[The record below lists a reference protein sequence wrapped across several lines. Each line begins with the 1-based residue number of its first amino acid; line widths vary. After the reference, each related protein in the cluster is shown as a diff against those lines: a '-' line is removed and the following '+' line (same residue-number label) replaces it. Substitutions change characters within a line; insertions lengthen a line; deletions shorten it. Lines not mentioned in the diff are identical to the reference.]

1 MKMSTFTPGLV
12 HSPVTPFTA
21 DRKIDY
27 GTFEKIIAFHLH
39 NGAQALAVQMHEG
52 ESVSLSDAEQRQVI
66 DFVIKQVKGKVPV
79 IAHVSDPG
87 TAIAADRAKY
97 AEKAGA
103 AAVIATSTYYWT
115 PPANMVLEHFAAIG
129 GAVKIPFY
137 VLFTPDE
144 LGGTHHINADMM
156 MKLIDRLPNFA
167 GVSDASL
174 DWQFMINVVSNAWRK
189 RPDFQLVSG
198 TEYMVSAGAVGA
210 TSMFTSLA
218 AIAPKRLQKLFEICR
233 TEKYFDAREI
243 QEEVVVLRQILKRYG
258 RGALKGAMRAMGRDV
273 GQVRPPLDPLSP
285 ADLDKLA
292 GELKAL
298 SWLSSEP
305 TGW

>member
-12 HSPVTPFTA
+12 HTPVTPFTP
-21 DRKIDY
+21 DLKIDY
-27 GTFEKIIAFHLH
+27 GTFEKIIAFHLN

-52 ESVSLSDAEQRQVI
+52 ESVSLSDAEQRKVI
-66 DFVIKQVKGKVPV
+66 DFVIKEVKGKVAV

-167 GVSDASL
+167 GVADASL

-189 RPDFQLVSG
+189 RADFQLVSG
-198 TEYMVSAGAVGA
+198 NEYMVSAGAVGA

-218 AIAPKRLQKLFEICR
+218 AIAPKHLRKLYDICR
-233 TEKYFDAREI
+233 TEKYFDARGV
-243 QEEVVVLRQILKRYG
+243 QEDIVVLRQILKGYG
-258 RGALKGAMRAMGRDV
+258 RGALKGALRAMGRDC

-285 ADLDKLA
+285 AALDKLA
-292 GELKAL
+292 GELKTL
-298 SWLSSEP
+298 SWLSAEP
-305 TGW
+305 KGW

>member
-1 MKMSTFTPGLV
+1 MPTFTPGLV
-12 HSPVTPFTA
+12 HSPVTPFTP
-21 DRKIDY
+21 DLKIDY
-27 GTFEKIIAFHLH
+27 GTFEKIIAFHLN

-52 ESVSLSDAEQRQVI
+52 ESVSLSDAEQRKVI
-66 DFVIKQVKGKVPV
+66 DFVIRQVKGKVPV

-87 TAIAADRAKY
+87 TAIAVARAKY

-115 PPANMVLEHFAAIG
+115 PPANMVLEHFASIG

-167 GVSDASL
+167 GVADCSL

-189 RPDFQLVSG
+189 RPDFQLLAG
-198 TEYMVSAGAVGA
+198 NEYMVSAGAVGA
-210 TSMFTSLA
+210 TSMFSSLA
-218 AIAPKRLQKLFEICR
+218 AIAPRRMQKLYEICR
-233 TEKYFDAREI
+233 TEKYFDARET
-243 QEEVVVLRQILKRYG
+243 QEEIVVLRQTLKPYG
-258 RGALKGAMRAMGRDV
+258 RGALKGALRAMGRDV

-285 ADLDKLA
+285 GEMEKLA
-292 GELKAL
+292 ADLKAL

-305 TGW
+305 KGW

>member
-1 MKMSTFTPGLV
+1 MSTFIPGLAHV
-12 HSPVTPFTA
+12 PVTPFTP
-21 DRKIDY
+21 DLKIDFN
-27 GTFEKIIAFHLH
+27 TFEKIIAFHLQH
-39 NGAQALAVQMHEG
+39 GAQALAVQMHEG
-52 ESVSLSDAEQRQVI
+52 ESVSLSDLEQRKVL
-66 DFVIKQVKGKVPV
+66 DFVIKTVKGKVPV

-87 TAIAADRAKY
+87 TAIAADRAQY
-97 AEKAGA
+97 AERAGA

-167 GVSDASL
+167 GVADASL

-189 RPDFQLVSG
+189 RPAFQLVAG
-198 TEYMVSAGAVGA
+198 NEYMVSAGAVGA

-218 AIAPKRLQKLFEICR
+218 AIAPQRLQKLYEICR
-233 TEKYFDAREI
+233 TEKYFDAREV
-243 QEEVVVLRQILKRYG
+243 QEDIVVLRQTLKPYG
-258 RGALKGAMRAMGRDV
+258 RGALKAAMRAMGRDV

-285 ADLDKLA
+285 AAMEKLA
-292 GELKAL
+292 ADLKTL
-298 SWLSSEP
+298 KWLSSEP

>member
-1 MKMSTFTPGLV
+1 MATFTPGLV
-12 HSPVTPFTA
+12 HTPVTPFTP
-21 DRKIDY
+21 DLKIDY
-27 GTFEKIIAFHLH
+27 GTFEKIIAFHLK
-39 NGAQALAVQMHEG
+39 NGAQALAVQMHAG
-52 ESVSLSDAEQRQVI
+52 ESVSLSDADQRKVLE
-66 DFVIKQVKGKVPV
+66 FVIKQVKGKVPV
-79 IAHVSDPG
+79 IAHVSDSG
-87 TAIAADRAKY
+87 TAIAADRAKN
-97 AEKAGA
+97 AEKIGA

-137 VLFTPDE
+137 VLFAPDE
-144 LGGTHHINADMM
+144 MGGSHHINADMM

-167 GVSDASL
+167 GVADASL

-218 AIAPKRLQKLFEICR
+218 AIAPKHIQKLYEICR
-233 TEKYFDAREI
+233 TEKYFDARSV
-243 QEEVVVLRQILKRYG
+243 QEDIVVLRQILKRYG

-285 ADLDKLA
+285 AEMDKLA
-292 GELKAL
+292 GELKGLA
-298 SWLSSEP
+298 WLGAEP
-305 TGW
+305 KGW

>member
-1 MKMSTFTPGLV
+1 MSTFTPGLV
-12 HSPVTPFTA
+12 HVPVTPFTP
-21 DRKIDY
+21 DLKIDFN
-27 GTFEKIIAFHLH
+27 TFEKIIAFHLQ

-52 ESVSLSDAEQRQVI
+52 ESVSLSDLEQRKLL
-66 DFVIKQVKGKVPV
+66 DFVIKTVKGKVPV

-87 TAIAADRAKY
+87 TAIAVDRAKN
-97 AEKAGA
+97 AERAGA

-115 PPANMVLEHFAAIG
+115 PPANMVLEHFASIG

-167 GVSDASL
+167 GVADASL

-189 RPDFQLVSG
+189 RPAFQLVAG
-198 TEYMVSAGAVGA
+198 NEYMVSAGAVGA
-210 TSMFTSLA
+210 TSLFTSLA
-218 AIAPKRLQKLFEICR
+218 AIAPKRLQKLYEICR
-233 TEKYFDAREI
+233 TEKYFAAREI
-243 QEEVVVLRQILKRYG
+243 QEEIVVLRQILKRYG

-285 ADLDKLA
+285 AEQEKLA
-292 GELKAL
+292 AELKSL
-298 SWLSSEP
+298 KWLSAEP
-305 TGW
+305 QGW

>member
-1 MKMSTFTPGLV
+1 MSTFTPGLV
-12 HSPVTPFTA
+12 HTPVTPFTP
-21 DRKIDY
+21 DLKIDF
-27 GTFEKIIAFHLH
+27 GTLEKIIAFHLQH
-39 NGAQALAVQMHEG
+39 GAQALAVQMHEG
-52 ESVSLSDAEQRQVI
+52 ESVSLSDLEQRKVL
-66 DFVIKQVKGKVPV
+66 DFVIKMVKGKVPV

-87 TAIAADRAKY
+87 TAIAADRAKN
-97 AEKAGA
+97 AERAGA

-144 LGGTHHINADMM
+144 LGGSHHINADMM

-167 GVSDASL
+167 GVADASL

-189 RPDFQLVSG
+189 RPEFQLVAG
-198 TEYMVSAGAVGA
+198 NEYMVSAGAVGA

-218 AIAPKRLQKLFEICR
+218 AIAPKRLQKLYEICR
-233 TEKYFDAREI
+233 TEKYFDARET
-243 QEEVVVLRQILKRYG
+243 QEEIVVLRQILKRYG
-258 RGALKGAMRAMGRDV
+258 RGALKGAIRAMGRDV

-285 ADLDKLA
+285 AEMEKLA
-292 GELKAL
+292 AELKELA
-298 SWLSSEP
+298 WLGSEP
-305 TGW
+305 KGW

>member
-1 MKMSTFTPGLV
+1 MSTFTPGLV
-12 HSPVTPFTA
+12 HSPVTPFTP
-21 DRKIDY
+21 DLKIDF
-27 GTFEKIIAFHLH
+27 GTFEKVIAFHLN

-52 ESVSLSDAEQRQVI
+52 ESVSLSDAEQRKVI
-66 DFVIKQVKGKVPV
+66 DFVIKQVKGTVPV

-87 TAIAADRAKY
+87 TAIAVDRAKY

-115 PPANMVLEHFAAIG
+115 PPASMVLEHFASIG

-167 GVSDASL
+167 GVADASL

-189 RPDFQLVSG
+189 RPDFQLVAG
-198 TEYMVSAGAVGA
+198 NEYMVSAGAVGA

-233 TEKYFDAREI
+233 TEKYFDARET
-243 QEEVVVLRQILKRYG
+243 QEEIVVLRQTLKRYG
-258 RGALKGAMRAMGRDV
+258 RGALKGALRAMGRDV

-285 ADLDKLA
+285 AEMEKLA
-292 GELKAL
+292 ADLKAIK
-298 SWLSSEP
+298 WLATEP

>member
-1 MKMSTFTPGLV
+1 MSTFTPGLV
-12 HSPVTPFTA
+12 HTPVTPFTP
-21 DRKIDY
+21 DLKIDY
-27 GTFEKIIAFHLH
+27 GTFEKIIAFHLN

-52 ESVSLSDAEQRQVI
+52 ESVSLSDAEQRKVI
-66 DFVIKQVKGKVPV
+66 DFVIKEVKGKVAV

-167 GVSDASL
+167 GVADASL

-189 RPDFQLVSG
+189 RADFQLVSG
-198 TEYMVSAGAVGA
+198 NEYMVSAGAVGA

-218 AIAPKRLQKLFEICR
+218 AIAPKHLRKLYDICR
-233 TEKYFDAREI
+233 TEKYFDARGV
-243 QEEVVVLRQILKRYG
+243 QEDIVVLRQILKGYG
-258 RGALKGAMRAMGRDV
+258 RGALKGALRAMGRDC

-285 ADLDKLA
+285 AALDKLA
-292 GELKAL
+292 GELKTL
-298 SWLSSEP
+298 SWLSAEP
-305 TGW
+305 KGW

>member
-1 MKMSTFTPGLV
+1 MSTFTPGLV
-12 HSPVTPFTA
+12 HTPVTPFTP
-21 DRKIDY
+21 DLKIDY
-27 GTFEKIIAFHLH
+27 GTFEKIIAFHLN

-52 ESVSLSDAEQRQVI
+52 ESVSLSDTEQRKVI
-66 DFVIKQVKGKVPV
+66 DFVIRQVKGKVPV

-87 TAIAADRAKY
+87 TAIAAARAKY

-115 PPANMVLEHFAAIG
+115 PPANMVLEHFASIG

-167 GVSDASL
+167 GVADASL

-218 AIAPKRLQKLFEICR
+218 AIAPKRMQKLYEICR
-233 TEKYFDAREI
+233 TEKYFDARET
-243 QEEVVVLRQILKRYG
+243 QEEIVVLRQTLKRYG
-258 RGALKGAMRAMGRDV
+258 RGALKSALRAMGRDV

-285 ADLDKLA
+285 AEMEKLA
-292 GELKAL
+292 AELKGMA
-298 SWLSSEP
+298 WLGSEP
-305 TGW
+305 KGW

>member
-298 SWLSSEP
+298 SWMSSEP